1 MPKIEISPD
10 YYSNHIEK
18 IKWPYSIYHQPIE
31 DQINKELIQQSH
43 QSSQPIKALN
53 LGCGLFNDYPQKK
66 QMAQWSASDLDPR
79 CIHALKEIYPDLDTF
94 VCSTIPD
101 LPLSFY
107 DFIMAK
113 EVIEHILEPGKWCQ
127 ALFSALKPG
136 GRLVLSTPNYGFSLL
151 PLIEYSVL
159 EIIARQKG
167 FSRFDIHPTKFTSK
181 KLHQLLRQY
190 SPPSGSVRIQ
200 KISWGMA
207 LFATVELK

>member
-79 CIHALKEIYPDLDTF
+79 CIHALK
-94 VCSTIPD
+94 
-101 LPLSFY
+101 
-107 DFIMAK
+107 
-113 EVIEHILEPGKWCQ
+113 
-127 ALFSALKPG
+127 
-136 GRLVLSTPNYGFSLL
+136 
-151 PLIEYSVL
+151 
-159 EIIARQKG
+159 
-167 FSRFDIHPTKFTSK
+167 KFTLIWIPLCVRRFLIS
-181 KLHQLLRQY
+181 L
-190 SPPSGSVRIQ
+190 SPSMI
-200 KISWGMA
+200 
-207 LFATVELK
+207 L